1 MEFRLVSKK
10 GERSLG
16 QIKIYGVKG
25 RLNPIKET
33 LSNIIHSCMVDAL
46 EYPLDKKF
54 HRFFPMDKEDFYFAS
69 ERTESYTI
77 IEISMFEGRTIQ
89 AKKQLVKLLFE
100 RINNQLNISPQDVE
114 ITIFETPKHN
124 WGIRGLPGD
133 ELALNYKVNI

>member
-1 MEFRLVSKK
+1 
-10 GERSLG
+10 
-16 QIKIYGVKG
+16 
-25 RLNPIKET
+25 
-33 LSNIIHSCMVDAL
+33 MVDAL

-100 RINNQLNISPQDVE
+100 RINNQLNISPLDVE

-133 ELALNYKVNI
+133 ELALNYKVNIWHKVANFLANSTNEHSVKSAPCLLFNNYLTTK

>member
-1 MEFRLVSKK
+1 M
-10 GERSLG
+10 G
-16 QIKIYGVKG
+16 QIKIYGIKG
-25 RLNPIKET
+25 RLNPIKKT

-100 RINNQLNISPQDVE
+100 RINNQLNISPLDVE

>member
-1 MEFRLVSKK
+1 
-10 GERSLG
+10 LG
-16 QIKIYGVKG
+16 QIKIYGIKG
-25 RLNPIKET
+25 RLNPIKKT

-100 RINNQLNISPQDVE
+100 RINNQLNISPLDVE